1 MTLSF
6 KKIFK
11 KDDVKSEN
19 TAVEQAPAVASDSDK
34 QAKTTNTEQKKG
46 KHGEPGFCC
55 GSCS

>member
-1 MTLSF
+1 MALSF

-11 KDDVKSEN
+11 KDDGKSEN
-19 TAVEQAPAVASDSDK
+19 SAVEQVSAVASDSDK
-34 QAKTTNTEQKKG
+34 QAKTMNTEQKKG